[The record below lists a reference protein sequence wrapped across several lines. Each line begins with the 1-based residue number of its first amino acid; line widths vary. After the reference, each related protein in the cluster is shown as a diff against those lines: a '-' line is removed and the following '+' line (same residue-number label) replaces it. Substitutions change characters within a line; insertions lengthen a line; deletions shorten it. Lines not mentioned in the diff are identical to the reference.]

1 MPTYEYLCTS
11 CKNQWEEVQKISEPA
26 LKVCPKCS
34 KKTAQRQISAG
45 NFILKGGGWYSDSYS
60 SPKPS
65 SKKDEGSGDSSST
78 TKDASDG
85 SAKAEGKP
93 AVTSDGKAEGKAE
106 GKAKESAPP
115 PKKTES
121 TAPKAASGSSG
132 GGKSS

>member
-26 LKVCPKCS
+26 VKVCPKCS
-34 KKTAQRQISAG
+34 KRTAQRQISAG

-60 SPKPS
+60 SPKPPAKKGEASGES
-65 SKKDEGSGDSSST
+65 SASKDDS
-78 TKDASDG
+78 AG
-85 SAKAEGKP
+85 SAKAEAKS
-93 AVTSDGKAEGKAE
+93 AVTSDGKAESKAD

-121 TAPKAASGSSG
+121 SPPKAASGSSG
-132 GGKSS
+132 DGKSS